1 MKKSTK
7 VIADDKDRKEFL
19 KRKRAEKMARDME
32 KHRKKIEEK
41 KRQEEEKELIKKE
54 NDFFKKQNKAITLT
68 IGNQKG
74 GVGKTT
80 NTYLIAY
87 VLSKFGINTLVIDLD
102 PQSNA
107 TKTLMLTK
115 SKDDTEVNTIDKT
128 IMRGVEEGDFT
139 DLPINI
145 QSNLDLLP
153 SYIDFEDFT
162 KYLYKNTSSEY
173 EETHL
178 LEPLIDP
185 LKDNYDI
192 ILLDVPPLN
201 IETTKNA
208 VVCSDYVLVSLQTQ
222 EDSLSGAESYINT
235 LLKLKQQYDLPVEII
250 GFLAVLS
257 EKRNSVDKLILQSAK
272 EEFGEDI
279 IFSTVVPQMARI
291 KRFPIKGITN
301 LDYYDNQVINTYKKV
316 THELINRLMEMNE

>member
-1 MKKSTK
+1 MKKTTK
-7 VIADDKDRKEFL
+7 KLSDTKRKEFL
-19 KRKRAEKMARDME
+19 KNKQAEKMARDME
-32 KHRKKIEEK
+32 RHRKKIAK
-41 KRQEEEKELIKKE
+41 AEEKEKERKLILQEKA
-54 NDFFKKQNKAITLT
+54 FFKEQSRAITLT

-87 VLSKFGINTLVIDLD
+87 VLSQFGINTLVVDLD
-102 PQSNA
+102 PQSNS

-115 SKDDTEVNTIDKT
+115 SKDNDEINTINKT
-128 IMRGVEEGDFT
+128 IMRGVEERDFT
-139 DLPINI
+139 DLPVNI
-145 QSNLDLLP
+145 QPHLDLLP

-162 KYLYKNTSSEY
+162 KYLYKNTSTEY

-185 LKDNYDI
+185 LKDKYDI

-235 LLKLKQQYDLPVEII
+235 LLNLKQQYSLPVEII

-257 EKRNSVDKLILQSAK
+257 EKRNSVDQLILQSAK
-272 EEFGEDI
+272 DEFGEDI
-279 IFSTVVPQMARI
+279 IFQTIVPQMARI
-291 KRFPIKGITN
+291 KRFPIKGITEH
-301 LDYYDNQVINTYKKV
+301 DYYDRQVINIENTV
-316 THELINRLMEMNE
+316 THELIERLIKMND